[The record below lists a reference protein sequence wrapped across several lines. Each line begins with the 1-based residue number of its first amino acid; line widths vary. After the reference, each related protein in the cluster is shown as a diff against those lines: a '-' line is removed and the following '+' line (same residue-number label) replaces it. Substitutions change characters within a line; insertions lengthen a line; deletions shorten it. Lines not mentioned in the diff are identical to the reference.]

1 MNPRYLL
8 DANVL
13 SEPLKPIPHPG
24 VLARI
29 ERHRA
34 ESASAAPVWNELVY
48 GCRRLPESR
57 RRGTIEK
64 YLSTLA
70 AVLTILP
77 YDQRAA
83 ERHGTE
89 RARLEAVGKTPP
101 FVDGQIAA
109 VAQVHGLVLVTRN
122 EDDFSAFEELRIEN
136 WWQTVTL

>member
-24 VLARI
+24 VLAQI

-48 GCRRLPESR
+48 GCRRVPESKR
-57 RRGTIEK
+57 RATIEK

-70 AVLTILP
+70 AALTIFP

-83 ERHGTE
+83 ERHGSE
-89 RARLEAVGKTPP
+89 RARLEAAGRTPP

-109 VAQVHGLVLVTRN
+109 VAQVHDLILVTRN
-122 EDDFSAFEELRIEN
+122 GDDFGAFEGLRIEN
-136 WWQTVTL
+136 WWRTTP

>member
-1 MNPRYLL
+1 VVSPRYLL

-24 VLARI
+24 VLVQI

-48 GCRRLPESR
+48 GCRRLPESKR
-57 RRGTIEK
+57 RRTIEK
-64 YLSTLA
+64 YLSALA

-83 ERHGTE
+83 DRHGSE

-101 FVDGQIAA
+101 FVDGQIAS
-109 VAQVHGLVLVTRN
+109 VAQVHDLILVTRN
-122 EDDFSAFEELRIEN
+122 GDDFGHFDGLRVED
-136 WWQTVTL
+136 WWETIP